1 MKYTWEEFEVYE
13 TATFWG
19 NETMYNLIDDPEQ
32 GSFNKEQVVELIKY
46 GDDLWVL
53 LY

>member
-13 TATFWG
+13 TATFWS
-19 NETMYNLIDDPEQ
+19 NETIYNLIDEPEQ

-46 GDDLWVL
+46 GDDS
-53 LY
+53 